1 MKIGLRYS
9 LVSCLVAASLSTS
22 AAAQT
27 VVNFGAGTGFAGL
40 PMMIMDH
47 LDLLEK
53 HGKAAGLDLKA
64 NYPRFSGTSAN
75 QDAVLSGSV
84 DFVMYGASALI
95 TIWSKAKEAPHQVIG
110 VAGITSLTVHL
121 VTNKDG
127 VKSIADFTPSDKIAV
142 TGLAAPQVLMLQQF
156 SETTFGPGQHSK
168 LKPNL
173 VALPHSESVSA
184 MLSGG
189 TEVKAY
195 FAPPPFTQILLNSGK
210 VRTVATSVEM
220 MGGPASLLIL
230 SASRRYLEANPA
242 VADVAIKAIR
252 EATDLIKNDPKR
264 AAEIYLTMEPSRT
277 LDHAQVEAILRQ
289 IGPEF
294 GTEVSGMKVWAGIM
308 QKVGLIKEAPADIKE
323 LFWRT
328 LHDGRSN

>member
-1 MKIGLRYS
+1 MKVRHRYS
-9 LVSCLVAASLSTS
+9 LISCLVAVSFSTS
-22 AAAQT
+22 VTAET
-27 VVNFGAGTGFAGL
+27 VVNFGAGAGFAGL

-75 QDAVLSGSV
+75 QDAILSGSV

-95 TIWSKAKEAPHQVIG
+95 TIWSRAKNSPHQVIG
-110 VAGITSLTVHL
+110 VSGITTLTVHL
-121 VTNKDG
+121 VTNKKEL
-127 VKSIADFTPSDKIAV
+127 KSIADFTPSDKIAV
-142 TGLAAPQVLMLQQF
+142 TGLASPQVLMLQQF
-156 SETTFGPGQHSK
+156 SEKTFGAGQHSK
-168 LKPNL
+168 LKSNL

-195 FAPPPFTQILLNSGK
+195 FAPPPFTQILLDSGK
-210 VRTVATSVEM
+210 VSTITTSVEM

-242 VADVAIKAIR
+242 IAEVAVKAMR
-252 EATDLIKNDPKR
+252 EATDVIKKDPKR

-277 LDHAQVEAILRQ
+277 LDHKQVETILRQ

-294 GTEVSGMKVWAGIM
+294 GPEVSGMRVWADIM
-308 QKVGLIKEAPADIKE
+308 QKVGLIKEGPADLKD

-328 LHDGRSN
+328 LPEAHLN